1 MIGVSIHSARNG
13 IGLLGMVVLLAASGC
28 RKDED
33 KDKDK
38 TADPDTKTATA
49 GSAKKGAK
57 APKDEGIDVPTEE
70 DFEATVEAQITAET
84 DLKKELD
91 EIEKQI
97 GQ

>member
-1 MIGVSIHSARNG
+1 MIRVSIHTARRG
-13 IGLLGMVVLLAASGC
+13 IGMLGMLGLLAASGC

-33 KDKDK
+33 KEKK
-38 TADPDTKTATA
+38 VEPDTKTATA
-49 GSAKKGAK
+49 GSNKKGDK
-57 APKDEGIDVPTEE
+57 GLKDEGIDVPTEE
-70 DFEATVEAQITAET
+70 DFEATVETQITAET

>member
-1 MIGVSIHSARNG
+1 MIRRSMTSARRG
-13 IGLLGMVVLLAASGC
+13 IGLLGMAVLLAASGC
-28 RKDED
+28 D
-33 KDKDK
+33 KDDDK
-38 TADPDTKTATA
+38 EKKAAESDTQTATA
-49 GSAKKGAK
+49 GKKGDK
-57 APKDEGIDVPTEE
+57 AVKDEGIDVPTEE

>member
-1 MIGVSIHSARNG
+1 MIRTSINSARRG
-13 IGLLGMVVLLAASGC
+13 IGLLSMVALLAASGC

-33 KDKDK
+33 KEKK
-38 TADPDTKTATA
+38 PEPETKAATA
-49 GSAKKGAK
+49 SGAKKADKGL
-57 APKDEGIDVPTEE
+57 KDEGIDVPTEE
-70 DFEATVEAQITAET
+70 DFEATVESQITAET

>member
-1 MIGVSIHSARNG
+1 MIRVSMHRARSG

-33 KDKDK
+33 KEKK
-38 TADPDTKTATA
+38 AAPDPKTATA
-49 GSAKKGAK
+49 SSGKKGSK
-57 APKDEGIDVPTEE
+57 TPKDEGIDVPTEE

-97 GQ
+97 AQ